1 MISRLLEFIRTD
13 IWRIR
18 LKELSK
24 KKSFG
29 IRLLRI
35 SLLATRGLSEGKIH
49 LRASALTLY
58 SLLAI
63 VPVFAMAFG
72 IAKGFGFEKTL
83 QKNLLERFHG
93 QEEVVTRVIDFA
105 NSLLEAT
112 KGGLIAGIGLVVL
125 IWAVIRVLRDVEN
138 AFNDTWGIE
147 EERSF
152 GRKFS
157 DYLTIILICPILLVM
172 SGSVTLFI
180 NAQVVAITERVA
192 LLGYF
197 SQFIFFLLRF
207 LPYCVIWGL
216 FTFIYILV
224 PNTKVNFRSGLI
236 AGVIAGSIYQIVQWG
251 YVYFQVGVAKYNAIY
266 GGFAALPLFLMWLQM
281 SWIIVLI
288 GAEISF
294 AHQNVDTYEFE
305 PDSEHINLSFKR
317 LLSLL
322 IAHLLINNFS
332 DGEKPLTAQQVSHTL
347 EIPVRLVRQI
357 LFELVHS
364 GIMSEVKTVNEKE
377 AAYQPALDIHRLTM
391 AHVLEALDQRGVGS
405 IPVAQSMEL
414 GVLSEALESI
424 REAIAQSPANKLLKD
439 I

>member
-1 MISRLLEFIRTD
+1 MTSRFLEFIRTG
-13 IWRIR
+13 IWRVR
-18 LKELSK
+18 LKDLSR

-35 SLLATRGLSEGKIH
+35 ILLATRGFSEGRTH

-58 SLLAI
+58 SLLGI

-93 QEEVVTRVIDFA
+93 QEEVVTKVIDFA

-112 KGGLIAGIGLVVL
+112 KGGVIAGIGLVVL
-125 IWAVIRVLRDVEN
+125 IWAVLRVLRDVEN

-147 EERSF
+147 EARSF

-157 DYLTIILICPILLVM
+157 DYLTIILICPMLLVM

-180 NAQVVAITERVA
+180 NAQVVAITERIA

-224 PNTKVNFRSGLI
+224 PNTRVNFRSGLV

-266 GGFAALPLFLMWLQM
+266 GGFAALPLFLIWLQM

-322 IAHLLINNFS
+322 IAHLLTKHFS
-332 DGEKPLTAQQVSHTL
+332 DGEKPLTAQQISHSL

-364 GIMSEVKTVNEKE
+364 NIMSEVKTDNEKE
-377 AAYQPALDIHRLTM
+377 LAYQPAFDIHRLTL

-405 IPVAQSMEL
+405 IPVVQSREL
-414 GVLSEALESI
+414 GVLSEALEGI
-424 REAIAQSPANKLLKD
+424 REAVDRSPANRLLKD